1 MTDIQPEAYTPEG
14 PQPLLREVAKGEA
27 YPIAALGPLRDAAQ
41 AAQATTQAPMA
52 LAAQSA
58 LSVASLAVQAH
69 GNVETLGGFAPVSL
83 FCLTVARSGERKSAT
98 DKLLMAG
105 LREHEREASAKYQQD
120 VTAWENASD
129 VYKTDRAS
137 IMSGFKQKK
146 GADRVGAK
154 ADLEALGAEPT
165 APLLPHLTATEP
177 TLEGLHKLFMVGQP
191 ALGLFS
197 DEGGGFLG
205 GHGMSQDHRLK
216 TVAGLSALWGGDA
229 LTRVR
234 AGDGT
239 STLHGRRLAMH
250 LMVQPVAARPLLA
263 DPVASGQGFL
273 ARFLIAEPQSV
284 IGLRLAA
291 NAPIDATRQL
301 ERFNTL
307 LRAILDA
314 QKPLAEGS
322 QQELDPPRLM
332 LTTEAREVLW
342 AYYVETET
350 AQQAGGCF
358 EGLTAYASK
367 TAEQAARIAGVLTL
381 WENLSSRQ
389 IQVGM
394 MKNGIKLAR
403 FYLGEA
409 KRLAEAAEISVETEK
424 AERLRTWLRESWPTI
439 AAANGRNPQYIL
451 PRDVVQHGPGALR
464 ETKAAKHTLNI
475 LSGHGWIMPLEAG
488 AVVDGASRKEAYHVV
503 SVCGAGPEMPATPAT
518 IAT

>member
-1 MTDIQPEAYTPEG
+1 MTAIQPNAYTPEG
-14 PQPLLREVAKGEA
+14 PQPLLREVAQGA
-27 YPIAALGPLRDAAQ
+27 CYPIEALGPLREAAE

-69 GNVETLGGFAPVSL
+69 GDVETLGGFAPVSL
-83 FCLTVARSGERKSAT
+83 YCLTIARSGERKSAT

-105 LREHEREASAKYQQD
+105 LREFEREASTAYQQD
-120 VTAWENASD
+120 VTAWENAAEI
-129 VYKTDRAS
+129 YKSDRAQV
-137 IMSGFKQKK
+137 MAGFKKAK
-146 GADRVGAK
+146 GTERAATQ
-154 ADLEALGAEPT
+154 ADLEALGGEPS
-165 APLLPHLTATEP
+165 APLLPNLTATEP
-177 TLEGLHKLFMVGQP
+177 TLEGLHKLFMAGQP

-216 TVAGLSALWGGDA
+216 TVAGLSALWGGDP

-239 STLHGRRLAMH
+239 SSLFGRRLAAH

-273 ARFLIAEPQSV
+273 ARFLIAEPQSA
-284 IGLRLAA
+284 IGLRLAPE
-291 NAPIDATRQL
+291 APTGAATQL
-301 ERFNTL
+301 AAFSAR

-314 QKPLAEGS
+314 QKPLAGDTLQQLEPPHLALS
-322 QQELDPPRLM
+322 QD
-332 LTTEAREVLW
+332 ARTVLW
-342 AYYVETET
+342 EYYVETET
-350 AQQAGGCF
+350 AQQMGGGL

-381 WENLSSRQ
+381 WESLSARE

-394 MKNGIKLAR
+394 MKKGVKLAR

-409 KRLAEAAEISVETEK
+409 KRLAEAAEISAETEK
-424 AERLRTWLRESWPTI
+424 AERLRLWLLQSWPGI
-439 AAANGRNPQYIL
+439 AVDHGRDPQTIL
-451 PRDVVQHGPGALR
+451 PRDIIRFGPGSMREGKAVTAL
-464 ETKAAKHTLNI
+464 TGMLVKF
-475 LSGHGWIMPLEAG
+475 GWLAPLEHG
-488 AVVDGASRKEAYHVV
+488 AVIDGAARRVAFQII
-503 SVCGAGPEMPATPAT
+503 GRG
-518 IAT
+518 IGQ

>member
-1 MTDIQPEAYTPEG
+1 MTAIQPEAYLPEG
-14 PQPLLREVAKGEA
+14 PQPLLRQVPPGEE
-27 YPIAALGPLRDAAQ
+27 YPIAALGPLREAAQ
-41 AAQATTQAPMA
+41 AAQGTTQAPMA

-69 GNVETLGGFAPVSL
+69 GNVETLGGDAPVSL
-83 FCLTVARSGERKSAT
+83 FCLTIAKSGERKSAT
-98 DKLLMAG
+98 DKMLMAG
-105 LREHEREASAKYQQD
+105 LREYEREASAGYREH
-120 VTAWENASD
+120 VTAWENSTEIHKA
-129 VYKTDRAS
+129 DRAS
-137 IMSGFKQKK
+137 IMAGFKKGK
-146 GADRVGAK
+146 GADRVGAQ

-165 APLLPHLTATEP
+165 APLLPNLTATEP
-177 TLEGLHKLFMVGQP
+177 TLEGLHKLFMSGQP
-191 ALGLFS
+191 SLGLFS

-239 STLHGRRLAMH
+239 SSLFGRRLAAH

-284 IGLRLAA
+284 IGLRLAP
-291 NAPIDATRQL
+291 NAPAGASLHL
-301 ERFNTL
+301 EAFNMR

-322 QQELDPPRLM
+322 QQELNPPRLT
-332 LTTEAREVLW
+332 LSSDARAALW
-342 AYYVETET
+342 AYYVDTET
-350 AQQAGGCF
+350 AQQAGGSL

-381 WENLSSRQ
+381 WENLAAREIQ
-389 IQVGM
+389 IGM
-394 MKNGIKLAR
+394 MKNGIRLAR

-409 KRLAEAAEISVETEK
+409 KRLAEAAEISLETES
-424 AERLRTWLRESWPTI
+424 AERLRVWLCESWPSI
-439 AAANGRNPQYIL
+439 AATNNRNPQYIL
-451 PRDVVQHGPGALR
+451 PRDIVRFGPGSMR
-464 ETKAAKHTLNI
+464 ETKTVGQLINI
-475 LSGHGWIMPLEAG
+475 LARHRWLTPLDHGSVI
-488 AVVDGASRKEAYHVV
+488 DGAARKDAYQIV
-503 SVCGAGPEMPATPAT
+503 GGENAG
-518 IAT
+518 I